1 MTPDY
6 ICFRSAETDEDA
18 SLSESYTIFG
28 ASSREDARS
37 LFAAGK
43 ETEGY
48 SAELS
53 DTSEEVFLRK
63 GGTETVYYGFD
74 EA

>member
-1 MTPDY
+1 MPDY

-18 SLSESYTIFG
+18 GLSESYTIFG
-28 ASSREDARS
+28 ASSREEARCI
-37 LFAAGK
+37 FASDREA
-43 ETEGY
+43 EGY
-48 SAELS
+48 NVELS

-63 GGTETVYYGFD
+63 DGTETVFYGFD